1 MRLRTLAAFAA
12 GTALAFLLFAP
23 QREASAQ
30 TAEGL
35 LLASTVTYDI
45 KTTGDAVHV
54 AWDATL
60 TNNDPESTFQN
71 GQGFYYFAYPIP
83 VLIGAANVQATDNNS
98 VPLDV
103 EVLDVDSPLVQSAKV
118 SFARGIFYGETY
130 KFRLT
135 YDLAGAHSRS
145 TIVTPY
151 YAYLTVV
158 GAGDPATV
166 TVNMPAGEPWSTS
179 LEGSKC
185 PRAESVFTCSG
196 SQGPYVVAVAEA
208 SQPSRTAS
216 TTFDIPLADKTLN
229 VTLTYFQGDE
239 ATAQQQQALIAA
251 GLPVIEETFGFR
263 HPGPTALNIAQGG
276 QQAVL
281 GYEGLTG
288 CDADSC
294 DIVISPVASDYTVL
308 HELAHMWTGIYDKR
322 WLEEGFAELVAE
334 TVGPQL
340 PEGVVTGDSP
350 ERTPSSIEFQLD
362 TWGPTT
368 SLIGADAGRIA
379 LEDAGYDYS
388 LRFLG
393 ELRAEFGLQALQAV
407 NRNIAT
413 SGRSADSRR
422 FMDVLEEATR
432 RNADNLFLVWVFPES
447 YRTVL
452 ADRREAKDRAADLR
466 DRLVEESLPSNVLT
480 PIEALI
486 DQWMFDQA
494 LDALDKAE
502 AGLDT
507 YAGLLPRLTALEKS
521 AAAAG
526 LEAPTAIEEA
536 LVNFDFESVR
546 QQLTAAGDAV
556 LAYNAASKKVHAGRS
571 LWTKFGLLGSDP
583 GGSLSDAADSFAAGD
598 FETARVQSEHAQY
611 LIADASSVA
620 FRRLLLVAG
629 LLAVLALAVGIA
641 VAVGHFRE
649 RELADS

>member
-1 MRLRTLAAFAA
+1 MRLRTLAAFA
-12 GTALAFLLFAP
+12 GTALAVLLFAP

-166 TVNMPAGEPWSTS
+166 TVNMPTGEPWSTS

-239 ATAQQQQALIAA
+239 ATAQHQQALITA

-507 YAGLLPRLTALEKS
+507 YAGLLPRLTALEES

-526 LEAPTAIEEA
+526 LEVPTAIEEA

-571 LWTKFGLLGSDP
+571 LWTKFGLLGSAP

-598 FETARVQSEHAQY
+598 FETSRVYSEHAQY

>member
-1 MRLRTLAAFAA
+1 MRLRSLAALAA
-12 GTALAFLLFAP
+12 GTVFAVLLFAH
-23 QREASAQ
+23 QRDASAQ
-30 TAEGL
+30 TVEGL
-35 LLASTVTYDI
+35 LLAATVTYDV
-45 KTTGDAVHV
+45 KTTDDSVHV
-54 AWDATL
+54 TWDATV
-60 TNNDPESTFQN
+60 TNNDPQSTFQN
-71 GQGFYYFAYPIP
+71 GQGFYYFTYPIP
-83 VLIGAANVQATDNNS
+83 TLIGAANVQATDS
-98 VPLDV
+98 KDVPLDV

-130 KFRLT
+130 KFRLA
-135 YDLAGAHSRS
+135 YDLTGAHSRS
-145 TIVTPY
+145 AIVTPY
-151 YAYLTVV
+151 YTYLTVV

-166 TVNMPAGEPWSTS
+166 TVNMPVGEPWAAS
-179 LEGSKC
+179 LEGSDC
-185 PRAESVFTCSG
+185 SRAESVFTCTG

-216 TTFDIPLADKTLN
+216 TTFDVPLADKTLN

-239 ATAQQQQALIAA
+239 ATAQHQQALIAA
-251 GLPVIEETFGFR
+251 ALPVIEETFGFR
-263 HPGPTALNIAQGG
+263 HPGPAALNIAQGG

-288 CDADSC
+288 CDDDSC

-308 HELAHMWTGIYDKR
+308 HELSHMWTGIYDKR

-340 PEGVVTGDSP
+340 PEGVVVGDRP
-350 ERTPSSIEFQLD
+350 ERLPSSIEFQLD

-368 SLIGADAGRIA
+368 SLIGADAARLA

-393 ELRAEFGLQALQAV
+393 ELRAQFGIQALQAV

-413 SGRSADSRR
+413 SGRAADSRR
-422 FMDVLEEATR
+422 FMDVLEEATGR
-432 RNADNLFLVWVFPES
+432 PPDNLFLVWVFPDS
-447 YRTVL
+447 YRSVL
-452 ADRREAKDRAADLR
+452 ADRREAKNRAADLR
-466 DRLVEESLPSNVLT
+466 DRLVEEDLPNDVLT

-486 DQWMFDQA
+486 DQWSFNQA

-507 YAGLLPRLTALEKS
+507 YAGLLPQLTALEQT
-521 AAAAG
+521 AANAG
-526 LEAPTAIEEA
+526 LEVPAEIEEA

-546 QQLTAAGDAV
+546 RQLAAAGDAV
-556 LAYNAASKKVHAGRS
+556 LAYNAASEEVHAGRS

-598 FETARVQSEHAQY
+598 FETSRLHSEHAQH

-620 FRRLLLVAG
+620 FKRLLLVAG